1 MIGDPVRVRQ
11 ILVNLVG
18 NAVKFTD
25 SGYVRVAVTAEGE
38 GGGVSRLHFTVTD
51 TGIGI
56 PPEKHGKI
64 FEAFQQADGSVT
76 RKYGGSGL
84 GLAISARLAL
94 LMNGGI
100 WLESTSGAGSTFHF
114 AAEFPLPPN
123 VKGANGDV
131 ASRAAA
137 AVTEP
142 PPRRLTVLV
151 VEDNQVNQKVLTR
164 MLAKQGHE
172 IVLAE
177 NGRAAIAEA
186 SRREFDLILMDVQMP
201 VLDGLAA
208 TRAIRSREQGT
219 GHHVP
224 ILALTA
230 HAMKG
235 DRERCLEAGMD
246 GYVAKPVN
254 LPELT
259 NAIRQVVPQDQ
270 GREA

>member
-1 MIGDPVRVRQ
+1 
-11 ILVNLVG
+11 
-18 NAVKFTD
+18 
-25 SGYVRVAVTAEGE
+25 
-38 GGGVSRLHFTVTD
+38 
-51 TGIGI
+51 
-56 PPEKHGKI
+56 
-64 FEAFQQADGSVT
+64 
-76 RKYGGSGL
+76 
-84 GLAISARLAL
+84 
-94 LMNGGI
+94 
-100 WLESTSGAGSTFHF
+100 
-114 AAEFPLPPN
+114 
-123 VKGANGDV
+123 
-131 ASRAAA
+131 
-137 AVTEP
+137 
-142 PPRRLTVLV
+142 
-151 VEDNQVNQKVLTR
+151 
-164 MLAKQGHE
+164 
-172 IVLAE
+172 
-177 NGRAAIAEA
+177 
-186 SRREFDLILMDVQMP
+186 MP